1 MYKSV
6 VRFYIAFYI
15 EHRFVDINLFVYQM
29 DESIKKR

>member
-15 EHRFVDINLFVYQM
+15 EHRFINLFVYQM